1 MRRILPGLFLAVLGT
16 CQVASAAAISV
27 AGTDCGTDQL
37 LGLSF
42 IVPITG
48 TNIPTG
54 TACPE
59 NNLGVGSIVGDNGSG
74 GTGPLYGS
82 PITSIEFTLSD
93 LSQLEGLEVLA
104 GSALGTGEGGIT
116 FTRTGFILSGG
127 AGISIFCGPLT
138 GADLDG
144 SFCSPIDAV
153 ILFRGFEPGTEFT
166 VSAVNG
172 ITVPEP
178 ASLALLAMGAGAAA
192 IRRRRARSRLPL

>member
-16 CQVASAAAISV
+16 CQLASAASISV

-37 LGLSF
+37 LGLTF

-82 PITSIEFTLSD
+82 PITSIEFRLTD
-93 LSQLEGLEVLA
+93 LAQLDGLEVLP

-116 FTRTGFILSGG
+116 FTKTGFILSGG
-127 AGISIFCGPLT
+127 AGINIFCGPLI
-138 GADLDG
+138 DG
-144 SFCSPIDAV
+144 DVGGLGCSPIDAV
-153 ILFRGFEPGTEFT
+153 ILFRGFDPGTEFT

-172 ITVPEP
+172 IAVPEP
-178 ASLALLAMGAGAAA
+178 ASLALLLTGAGAAA
-192 IRRRRARSRLPL
+192 IRRRRARFRLR